1 MTQTQDSDAQ
11 RAGSGQEKPQQV
23 KTTVEF
29 FREKYADEES
39 EPVWIDPK
47 GDPED
52 LPIHRFGAGKTG
64 VGKSVRHTGLLDDEY
79 ADGEREADL

>member
-11 RAGSGQEKPQQV
+11 RAGSEQEKPQQV

-47 GDPED
+47 GDSDEPGK
-52 LPIHRFGAGKTG
+52 HRFVVGQTG
-64 VGKSVRHTGLLDDEY
+64 DGKSVHLAGLLDGE
-79 ADGEREADL
+79 DGDREESP